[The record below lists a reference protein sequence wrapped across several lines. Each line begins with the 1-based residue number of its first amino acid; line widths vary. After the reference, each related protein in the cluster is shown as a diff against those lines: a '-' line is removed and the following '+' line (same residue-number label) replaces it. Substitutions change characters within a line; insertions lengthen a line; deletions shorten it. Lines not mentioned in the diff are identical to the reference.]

1 MLNSTDFSILHTL
14 PNFTFGHYQKL
25 IAAKITISELLK
37 KPWLYQKFL
46 GLSAQ
51 TIDFIRDE
59 KYTDYLSKVDSWLKQ
74 SSNHHLIHHIDTGF
88 PSQLKQISDPPL
100 SLYAIGDIALLG
112 TLQLAVVG
120 TRHASFYG
128 AEIIHHLIPELTESN
143 LTITSGMALGIDA
156 LAHEEAL
163 KNNGKTIAILGTGV
177 NICYP
182 PQNRRLYAEI
192 HSKGLVVSE
201 FLLNQ
206 APKRYHFPRRN
217 RLISGLSL
225 GVVVVEAA
233 DRSGSL
239 ITAMHAL
246 EQNRE
251 VFAVPGNIFHNESHG
266 CNKLI
271 QMGAKLSSSA
281 DDIISEKTLKQTLN
295 NSKLKPFQQSLLLTQ
310 EQQLVFDSI
319 SSTCTTIDKI
329 IDNTNLT
336 YAKITGI
343 LFELEM
349 EALICAVPGGY
360 KRV

>member
-1 MLNSTDFSILHTL
+1 
-14 PNFTFGHYQKL
+14 
-25 IAAKITISELLK
+25 
-37 KPWLYQKFL
+37 
-46 GLSAQ
+46 
-51 TIDFIRDE
+51 
-59 KYTDYLSKVDSWLKQ
+59 
-74 SSNHHLIHHIDTGF
+74 
-88 PSQLKQISDPPL
+88 
-100 SLYAIGDIALLG
+100 
-112 TLQLAVVG
+112 
-120 TRHASFYG
+120 
-128 AEIIHHLIPELTESN
+128 
-143 LTITSGMALGIDA
+143 
-156 LAHEEAL
+156 
-163 KNNGKTIAILGTGV
+163 
-177 NICYP
+177 
-182 PQNRRLYAEI
+182 
-192 HSKGLVVSE
+192 
-201 FLLNQ
+201 
-206 APKRYHFPRRN
+206 
-217 RLISGLSL
+217 
-225 GVVVVEAA
+225 VVVVEAA

-271 QMGAKLSSSA
+271 QMGAKLISSA
-281 DDIISEKTLKQTLN
+281 DDIISELNLKQTLN

-343 LFELEM
+343 LLELEM